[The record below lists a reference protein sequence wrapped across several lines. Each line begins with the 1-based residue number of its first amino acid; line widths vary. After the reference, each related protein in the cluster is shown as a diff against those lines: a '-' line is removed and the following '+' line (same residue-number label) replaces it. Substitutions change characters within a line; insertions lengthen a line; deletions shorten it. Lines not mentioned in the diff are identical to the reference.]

1 MGALTLSTAT
11 AASATLPTSGSVNLG
26 SLHGSGLSGQI
37 GVQIAPVRPGRAW
50 RPQDIVNGF
59 LAASASPNYSEASAA
74 PDYTVARDYL
84 TASFSKRWR
93 PGWAAT
99 IIDSPKVQ
107 LNTVGGHIVKPSP
120 PTAYVSVTGRHLAKL
135 QTAGSYQAG
144 SIVVAPASTK
154 FNFALIQVSGQW
166 RISGISV
173 AGTPAPRT
181 LLLLTES
188 DFERDYQPRNLYFY
202 APGENST
209 TLVPDPVYI
218 PQQAGNQ
225 GIAGLV
231 GALLH
236 PPPGPPRVSWL
247 YGAATTAFPRG
258 TKQLGLP
265 QVGGVTAIV
274 NLGGAAAKASPE
286 QQRRMEAQLQLT
298 LTRSPYPAQSANPIQ
313 SVILQ
318 LNGRNVPPLPPAA
331 YERFVPGD
339 REAPLYYQV
348 AGAGTTPPEVVMRAS
363 ATQHASVS
371 LPKSLGTQ
379 QFGAIAV
386 SMAPIGSAVLAGCVG
401 KAVYLMPQARGGVV
415 VTKQIPAKCTSLS
428 WDVHGNLWI
437 ATKTEIFE
445 IAAAG
450 RGLPPVRPA
459 LVPVFIPKFTHAAFQ
474 YLQVAPDGVRAAL
487 IVHVGST
494 TEIEIAAISQRHGI
508 TYLAQSDRTL
518 RVGSDVAQPVEL
530 SWLNSD
536 LLLVL
541 DQGSHGRKQL
551 FEVPLNG
558 GQSTPIAVPP
568 GATSV
573 TANWPKGQAAP
584 QIVVAIAPT
593 VSTPASIEVSEAK
606 LPTTDWLTLV
616 TGTTPVF
623 PG

>member
-1 MGALTLSTAT
+1 M
-11 AASATLPTSGSVNLG
+11 AACATLPTSGNINIS

-37 GVQIAPVRPGRAW
+37 GVQIAPVPPGRAW

-59 LAASASPNYSEASAA
+59 LAASASPNYNEASAA

-84 TASFSKRWR
+84 TTSFSKRWR

-99 IIDSPKVQ
+99 IVDSPKVQ
-107 LNTVGGHIVKPSP
+107 LNSLRGANIKASP
-120 PTAYVSVTGRHLAKL
+120 PSAYVSVTERHLAKL

-144 SIVVAPASTK
+144 SIVDAPASTK
-154 FNFALIQVSGQW
+154 FNFSLVQVSGQW
-166 RISGISV
+166 RISGILV
-173 AGTPAPRT
+173 NGTRAPRT

-202 APGENST
+202 APGKDST

-247 YGAATTAFPRG
+247 FGAATTAFPRG
-258 TKQLGLP
+258 TRQLGLP

-274 NLGGAAAKASPE
+274 NLGGAAAKASLE

-298 LTRSPYPAQSANPIQ
+298 LTRSPYPSQSANQIQ

-318 LNGRNVPPLPPAA
+318 LNGRNVSPLPPGA

-339 REAPLYYQV
+339 RQTPLYYQV

-363 ATQHASVS
+363 GAQHASVP

-379 QFGAIAV
+379 QFGAMAV

-415 VTKQIPAKCTSLS
+415 VPKQLPAKCTSLS

-437 ATKTEIFE
+437 TTKTEIFE
-445 IAAAG
+445 IPAAG
-450 RGLPPVRPA
+450 QGLPPARPA
-459 LVPVFIPKFTHAAFQ
+459 LVPVIIPKFTHVDFQ

-487 IVHVGST
+487 IVRTGSA
-494 TEIEIAAISQRHGI
+494 TEIEAAAISQRHGI

-530 SWLNSD
+530 TWLD
-536 LLLVL
+536 PDHLLVL
-541 DQGSHGRKQL
+541 DQPSQGRKQL

-573 TANWPKGQAAP
+573 TANWPKGQAEP
-584 QIVVAIAPT
+584 RIVVAIAAT
-593 VSTPASIEVSEAK
+593 VNTPAAIEVSVAK
-606 LPTTDWLTLV
+606 PPATDWQTLV